1 MKPSLNKIENLK
13 NLYFHNLNLNYS
25 LREIENIFLEL
36 LLYKKQWKK
45 VDFLLNQNQLL
56 KDKEIAF
63 MQLALQKLKKN
74 IPVQHIIGYVYFNE
88 LIFAFSIA
96 VLIASLDISIP
107 VHLALENIFF
117 KANMIQPEPVPMSN
131 IAVGEL
137 FK

>member
-1 MKPSLNKIENLK
+1 MIPSLNKIEKLK
-13 NLYFHNLNLNYS
+13 NLYFQNLNLKYS

-74 IPVQHIIGYVYFNE
+74 IF
-88 LIFAFSIA
+88 
-96 VLIASLDISIP
+96 
-107 VHLALENIFF
+107 
-117 KANMIQPEPVPMSN
+117 
-131 IAVGEL
+131 
-137 FK
+137 